1 MERQLE
7 LLVVFSKGVIMR
19 LVYKGI
25 KIPVTN
31 THNDK
36 LMRFKHQ
43 KLYYAI
49 IIKECNRYSSIGNK
63 QRIDIAMTDDNLNI
77 LSFLYDM
84 HENTVFENKK
94 ATTTIIIPKNTF
106 NNLEINTN
114 FTTED

>member
-1 MERQLE
+1 MTTST
-7 LLVVFSKGVIMR
+7 LVVIFKGVIMK
-19 LVYKGI
+19 LIYKGI

-36 LMRFKHQ
+36 LMRYKHQ

-49 IIKECNRYSSIGNK
+49 IIKKCNRYSSIGNK

-77 LSFLYDM
+77 LSFQYDM
-84 HENTVFENKK
+84 HENTVFENKL
-94 ATTTIIIPKNTF
+94 ATTTIIIPRNTYK
-106 NNLEINTN
+106 NLEINTN